1 MLNIFKYEFKMYQKS
16 ILVWSITFITVTILL
31 MAFYPSFGSDV
42 AMVDKLLENYPK
54 ELLQAF
60 GMGGELS
67 LATVLGYYA
76 FVFAF
81 LQLFIAIQA
90 ANYGF
95 SIISVE
101 ERELTADYLM
111 SKPVSRAEILLAKF
125 GATFITLC
133 ISNGVIWIST
143 LAALK
148 LFNDGK
154 AYNLSNILLLLS
166 TIIIF
171 QLFFLSI
178 GMLVSVL
185 MRKIRSV
192 LSFSLALAFGT
203 YILNSIRAIVGG
215 KLLGYF
221 SPFYHFN
228 PATILAKGSINIAL
242 LTLSSFV
249 IIASLTATYLLYVR
263 RDIYSL

>member
-1 MLNIFKYEFKMYQKS
+1 MLNIFKYEFKKYLKS
-16 ILVWSITFITVTILL
+16 ILVWSLTFITVTILL
-31 MAFYPSFGSDV
+31 MAFYPTFGNDV
-42 AMVDKLLENYPK
+42 AMVDKLLANYPK

-81 LQLFIAIQA
+81 LQLFVAIQA

-95 SIISVE
+95 SILSVE

-111 SKPVSRAEILLAKF
+111 SKPVSRIDILAAKF
-125 GATFITLC
+125 CATFLTLL
-133 ISNGVIWIST
+133 INNAVIWVST
-143 LAALK
+143 IVSLK
-148 LFNDGK
+148 LFSAGK
-154 AYNLSNILLLLS
+154 AYSISNILLLLS

-171 QLFFLSI
+171 QLLFLSI
-178 GMLVSVL
+178 GMLVSVSI
-185 MRKIRSV
+185 RKVRNV

-221 SPFYHFN
+221 SPFYYFD
-228 PATILAKGSINIAL
+228 PSPILEKGNLNIEFML
-242 LTLSSFV
+242 LSGFIIISSLV
-249 IIASLTATYLLYVR
+249 ATYVLYIH